1 MEIIKTCSPNLGCAE
16 LLPFLPSWD
25 TNEVDEFVLL
35 FDGDGLGIR
44 LALIVAPPT
53 NENIFCSD
61 FFDVD
66 RNPTI
71 LPDVTAGA
79 EPDDLRDVAD
89 A

>member
-1 MEIIKTCSPNLGCAE
+1 MEIIKKCSPNLGCAE

-53 NENIFCSD
+53 MERFISD
-61 FFDVD
+61 FFHVD
-66 RNPTI
+66 IKKPNHLT
-71 LPDVTAGA
+71 
-79 EPDDLRDVAD
+79 
-89 A
+89 